1 MEDRRAVRWLVRG
14 VPIELVV
21 EDGTDRSVG
30 ERADVDGAR
39 GGGFQTCD
47 TERSRQAQ
55 DAKAGSEALF
65 GVRPVLQD
73 ELAERCGCW
82 PDEGGVSADAADGP
96 VGVPAMT
103 RWHVIGDRGVL
114 AVAARSHVHGDP
126 LAPGEDLDGAPGE
139 AHLDLGAREAIGNAV
154 EMALDIDVIIDANPA
169 HAPFGEDIRL
179 DRQRLER
186 RPVEFFE

>member
-1 MEDRRAVRWLVRG
+1 MEDRRAIRCLVRG

-47 TERSRQAQ
+47 TERSCQAQ
-55 DAKAGSEALF
+55 DAKAGSEALL

-103 RWHVIGDRGVL
+103 GRHSIACAQRSARPWRRSRWC
-114 AVAARSHVHGDP
+114 AR
-126 LAPGEDLDGAPGE
+126 
-139 AHLDLGAREAIGNAV
+139 
-154 EMALDIDVIIDANPA
+154 
-169 HAPFGEDIRL
+169 
-179 DRQRLER
+179 
-186 RPVEFFE
+186 

>member
-1 MEDRRAVRWLVRG
+1 MDDRRAVRWLVRG
-14 VPIELVV
+14 VSIKLVV

-65 GVRPVLQD
+65 GMRPVLQD

-82 PDEGGVSADAADGP
+82 PDEGGVSAHTGDGP
-96 VGVPAMT
+96 VAVPAMT
-103 RWHVIGDRGVL
+103 GGHVIGQRPVL
-114 AVAARSHVHGDP
+114 AVAARS
-126 LAPGEDLDGAPGE
+126 
-139 AHLDLGAREAIGNAV
+139 
-154 EMALDIDVIIDANPA
+154 
-169 HAPFGEDIRL
+169 
-179 DRQRLER
+179 Q
-186 RPVEFFE
+186 

>member
-21 EDGTDRSVG
+21 EDGTDRSIG

-39 GGGFQTCD
+39 GGGFQTFD

-73 ELAERCGCW
+73 EFAERCGCW
-82 PDEGGVSADAADGP
+82 PDEGSVSADAADGP

-103 RWHVIGDRGVL
+103 GRHVIVDRRVL
-114 AVAARSHVHGDP
+114 AVGSRPHMHGDP

-139 AHLDLGAREAIGNAV
+139 APLDLGAREAIGNAV
-154 EMALDIDVIIDANPA
+154 EMALDID
-169 HAPFGEDIRL
+169 
-179 DRQRLER
+179 
-186 RPVEFFE
+186 